1 MLLLSSVLPLLFSY
15 QVVAAADTNAHPPKP
30 FGHFINNT
38 IHQPTGGEAYIY
50 PRHVELPDG
59 TVIATCNII
68 GQTGLAY
75 FPIFES
81 KDGGANWQH
90 ISNVT
95 DQVNGW
101 GLVAHPSLTQLT
113 EDIGD
118 FKAGTILATGLSWS
132 TDNTTGATKFDL
144 YASQDRARSW
154 KYVSHIATGGRPN
167 TVNGA
172 TSIWEP
178 FLLPYKGQLVIYYS
192 DQRDPLHGQKVAHQT
207 SSDLINWGPV
217 VNDVT
222 YELYTTRPGM
232 PVVAYIP
239 PIDEWILV
247 HEKAIGGNSSE
258 FGVTYPVYYV
268 MAKSPLEFGKSVG
281 RPIVVNGTRPLNSA
295 PYVVWS
301 PEGGPN
307 GTIIVSDSAH
317 PSVFTNSFGGAF
329 DRWQEHDTPAGTA
342 HSRPLQLLKK
352 HPDNLLIYGAET
364 WNGVHNPTKRPFSIT
379 SVSLHE
385 TLKKPAK
392 EQEV

>member
-1 MLLLSSVLPLLFSY
+1 MSSISTSPIQHPPPLLSLTAPVL
-15 QVVAAADTNAHPPKP
+15 P

-75 FPIFES
+75 FPILES

-118 FKAGTILATGLSWS
+118 FKAATILATGLSWS

-154 KYVSHIATGGRPN
+154 NYFDLGAIPSTLQGPTGNILLRP
-167 TVNGA
+167 TRS
-172 TSIWEP
+172 TPRSESRP
-178 FLLPYKGQLVIYYS
+178 PDFLGNP
-192 DQRDPLHGQKVAHQT
+192 P
-207 SSDLINWGPV
+207 
-217 VNDVT
+217 
-222 YELYTTRPGM
+222 
-232 PVVAYIP
+232 P
-239 PIDEWILV
+239 PIDEWILI

-258 FGVTYPVYYV
+258 FGVAYPVYYV

-364 WNGVHNPTKRPFSIT
+364 WDGFHNPTKRPFSVT

-392 EQEV
+392 EQKI